1 MRKIITMLQPFAKN
15 QNVVVYENGN
25 KIALREVS
33 IEDLPNEVSQLVIEY
48 NVKQIDFIGAK
59 QYAKG
64 LGTKI
69 QENELLKSNNQED
82 LIINYL

>member
-1 MRKIITMLQPFAKN
+1 MKKIITMLQPFAKN
-15 QNVVVYENGN
+15 QNVIVYENGN
-25 KIALREVS
+25 KIAIKEVS
-33 IEDLPNEVSQLVIEY
+33 IEDLPNELSQLTVEY
-48 NVKQIDFIGAK
+48 DVKQIDFIGAK

-69 QENELLKSNNQED
+69 KENELLKED